1 MRTTVFKPSPS
12 HLAPA
17 ARCAAVSCLVRAL
30 YPFALALRFY
40 VRLHRLAPR
49 TTTAKSPF
57 TPIFRQGR
65 TAEEFLAES
74 ANHGWP
80 SFRDSEVVWDSVRV
94 LTRGQS
100 AEGETITAEGV
111 HLGHNLPDA
120 KGNRY
125 CINLVCVAGPGP
137 AGGPAVDA

>member
-1 MRTTVFKPSPS
+1 MYLSHPS
-12 HLAPA
+12 LAFIHSFS
-17 ARCAAVSCLVRAL
+17 RQAL
-30 YPFALALRFY
+30 
-40 VRLHRLAPR
+40 R
-49 TTTAKSPF
+49 TTTPKSPL
-57 TPIFRQGR
+57 TSTSRQGR

-100 AEGETITAEGV
+100 AEGETITADGV

-137 AGGPAVDA
+137 AGGKAVDA